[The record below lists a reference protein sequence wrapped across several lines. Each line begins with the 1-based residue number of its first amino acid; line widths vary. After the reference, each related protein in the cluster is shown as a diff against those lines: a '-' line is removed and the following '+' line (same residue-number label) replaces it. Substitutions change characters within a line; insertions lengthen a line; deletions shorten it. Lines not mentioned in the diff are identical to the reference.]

1 MGVMFDDAAL
11 AAEVRAMVAHA
22 MQPAASY
29 ELQRD
34 AQGGLR
40 WLGTPDAQG
49 TRQALAT
56 EPDTEFWQRALVRVL
71 SWLPIESQL

>member
-1 MGVMFDDAAL
+1 MGVMFDHAPL
-11 AAEVRAMVAHA
+11 ATEVRAMVAHA

-29 ELQRD
+29 ELQCD
-34 AQGGLR
+34 AQGELR
-40 WLGTPDAQG
+40 WLGKPDAQG

-56 EPDTEFWQRALVRVL
+56 EPETAFWTRALVRVL